1 MRTILVL
8 TAVVLSAVLSM
19 ESAASAA
26 DTKSPNVVLIV
37 CDDQAWFHFGF
48 MGNTEIRT
56 PHLDRLA
63 GQSALFTR
71 GYVPSSVCRPS
82 LATMITGHYPQ
93 TSKFGVG
100 IDGLRAGAR
109 IVKQRFERCRPLPE
123 LLKRSGYL
131 SLQTGKWWEGTPTR
145 GGFTRGMTHGD
156 PARGGRHA
164 NGR

>member
-1 MRTILVL
+1 MRTILL
-8 TAVVLSAVLSM
+8 HTAVVLFSVLST
-19 ESAASAA
+19 EAAASTA
-26 DTKSPNVVLIV
+26 DAKSPNVVFIT

-63 GQSALFTR
+63 GQTALFTR

-100 IDGLRAGAR
+100 
-109 IVKQRFERCRPLPE
+109 LP
-123 LLKRSGYL
+123 RWG
-131 SLQTGKWWEGTPTR
+131 
-145 GGFTRGMTHGD
+145 
-156 PARGGRHA
+156 
-164 NGR
+164 